1 MSHIGYQNAVLRRI
15 ILANPE
21 WGTKRQ
27 CPKCGT
33 RFYDLG
39 NYEPIVCISCDNKFK
54 PEVILKSKMS
64 PLELA
69 HDTAKDDKEEDLEL
83 LDEKELLEDDSD
95 DVEIEADDN
104 TVVLSDD
111 DDSNVTGVVVKA
123 KSGKAQE

>member
-1 MSHIGYQNAVLRRI
+1 M
-15 ILANPE
+15 ANPE

-39 NYEPIVCISCDNKFK
+39 NADPIVCIDCGKKFK

-64 PLELA
+64 PLEL
-69 HDTAKDDKEEDLEL
+69 TTEDKEDDVEE
-83 LDEKELLEDDSD
+83 ELLEVEGSIND
-95 DVEIEADDN
+95 DVEVDADDN

-111 DDSNVTGVVVKA
+111 DGTNVADVVVKT
-123 KSGKAQE
+123 KPTSPDE

>member
-1 MSHIGYQNAVLRRI
+1 V
-15 ILANPE
+15 ANPE

-39 NYEPIVCISCDNKFK
+39 NDDPIVCISCEKKFK
-54 PEVILKSKMS
+54 PEVILKSKMT
-64 PLELA
+64 PMELLPA
-69 HDTAKDDKEEDLEL
+69 DKADDTEEDL
-83 LDEKELLEDDSD
+83 LDEKALLGDSTDD

-111 DDSNVTGVVVKA
+111 DGTNVADAIVKPSP
-123 KSGKAQE
+123 KNPDE